1 MLPTVWR
8 QLTTWAT
15 NPPRKHPG
23 GLSRPPPLRGSRTP
37 WDVVEVACDEL
48 SASIERGAWLEALR
62 LIQQLHYD
70 RLWKDSFLDPR
81 HHAGE
86 RSLYDVCAKE
96 RIAGYDI
103 AKIR

>member
-1 MLPTVWR
+1 
-8 QLTTWAT
+8 
-15 NPPRKHPG
+15 
-23 GLSRPPPLRGSRTP
+23 
-37 WDVVEVACDEL
+37 
-48 SASIERGAWLEALR
+48 LEALR